1 MGLNEEMQDN
11 AVVQDDES
19 PEPVPV
25 DIPVSGDVMG
35 VHAQIESLKAIQST
49 LKAELVTQE
58 ALVAEERDKR
68 IRGLAELENFKR
80 RKEQE
85 VSQLRK
91 FASESVILDMLPIL
105 DNVERACDH
114 ISDTVPDSVKEL
126 VEGMGLIKKQF
137 HSVLEKM
144 GVQSIAA
151 LGTSFDPHKHQGV
164 MQEPRTDMDPNMVVK
179 VVQTGYTLYEK
190 VIRPSMVVVSKLPED
205 NTSVN

>member
-11 AVVQDDES
+11 TATQENPA
-19 PEPVPV
+19 PEAGSA
-25 DIPVSGDVMG
+25 DIPVVGDLMAFR
-35 VHAQIESLKAIQST
+35 AQIESLMASQTT
-49 LKAELVTQE
+49 LKANLLAQEELVS
-58 ALVAEERDKR
+58 EERDKR

-114 ISDTVPDSVKEL
+114 IPDTVQDTVKEL

-137 HSVLEKM
+137 HSILEKM
-144 GVQSIAA
+144 GVQSIDA
-151 LGTSFDPHKHQGV
+151 LGASFDPHKHQGV
-164 MQEPRTDMDPNMVVK
+164 MQESRADVDPNTVVK

-190 VIRPSMVVVSKLPED
+190 VIRPSMVVVSTLPED

>member
-1 MGLNEEMQDN
+1 MGLNEELQDT
-11 AVVQDDES
+11 VDVQDDKA

-25 DIPVSGDVMG
+25 DIPVGGDHMG
-35 VHAQIESLKAIQST
+35 GHAQIESLTAMHATMKAA
-49 LKAELVTQE
+49 LLTQE
-58 ALVAEERDKR
+58 TLVAEERDKR

-114 ISDTVPDSVKEL
+114 IPNTVQDTVKEL
-126 VEGMGLIKKQF
+126 VEGMGLIRKQF

-144 GVQSIAA
+144 GVKSIEAM
-151 LGTSFDPHKHQGV
+151 GTVFDPHMHQGV
-164 MQEPRTDMDPNMVVK
+164 MQEPRSDVDPNTVVK

-190 VIRPSMVVVSKLPED
+190 VIRPSMVVVSTVSED
-205 NTSVN
+205 TADLN